1 MVRERRNS
9 LASFRTLVFA
19 WGLQSSACGPCVAV
33 SRVGAVLLHR
43 CHNPGRAGTGYCFL
57 LCQSGFELFASENT
71 RAALDGASRTHVAG
85 DEPISLLLQPAC
97 HSGAHA
103 DCADAG
109 SLEPGSAPPGHAT
122 QGVGLGMDRLAF
134 DADDAHQNDRCFS
147 PSRAWLSDGAAALA
161 DRQRSLR
168 GRPAWSH
175 SLARKTRR
183 ALRNGRSGHL
193 CHHLLPLDDVG
204 GQPWPATRLQIP
216 FLYQQVHQACAFLL
230 AGIELLVV
238 IPRRTLG

>member
-85 DEPISLLLQPAC
+85 DEPMLTALTL
-97 HSGAHA
+97 
-103 DCADAG
+103 
-109 SLEPGSAPPGHAT
+109 
-122 QGVGLGMDRLAF
+122 
-134 DADDAHQNDRCFS
+134 
-147 PSRAWLSDGAAALA
+147 AALNLA
-161 DRQRSLR
+161 VRLPGMRRREWAS
-168 GRPAWSH
+168 AWIG
-175 SLARKTRR
+175 LLFTLMMLTKTT
-183 ALRNGRSGHL
+183 AVF
-193 CHHLLPLDDVG
+193 LLP
-204 GQPWPATRLQIP
+204 A
-216 FLYQQVHQACAFLL
+216 
-230 AGIELLVV
+230 
-238 IPRRTLG
+238 LGW